1 MSSMPESDRT
11 NFGRMRLWGELGN
24 GVASSIMM
32 SVVSRESYGFEVS
45 CGGMQFYH
53 LIQRVLSLNWLWT
66 IQFLFSVHAI
76 SSCTALACLVLFVP
90 EGSSMPADRH
100 AIESERPQSSFEW
113 KEKLLVIITDIQ
125 ILTLFSLVVL
135 MGYTLGFI
143 ENFCYI
149 NIRQIYK
156 DHGQLGIVG
165 RDVSICRIFLS
176 IGGILS
182 WFYAGSWGKR
192 FGTGLVM
199 CAAVSCLPFC
209 FFLYA
214 GVTSELNFWTK
225 AGFFLAESIRSGVY
239 AALWSTATVRL
250 NELSPPHMKSTMQSM
265 MESTYRGFGHTS
277 GAFFGGVLC
286 RKYSVMS
293 EAFMVAGKGLLSF
306 LVVVGTAMYIFPEK
320 S

>member
-1 MSSMPESDRT
+1 MPESDRT

-53 LIQRVLSLNWLWT
+53 LTQSELSQTRLWVVK
-66 IQFLFSVHAI
+66 FLFSVHAI
-76 SSCTALACLVLFVP
+76 SSFIALACLILFVP
-90 EGSSMPADRH
+90 EGSSLPADRR
-100 AIESERPQSSFEW
+100 AKESERPQSSFEW

-125 ILTLFSLVVL
+125 ILTLFSLVVV

-156 DHGQLGIVG
+156 DHGQLEIVG
-165 RDVSICRIFLS
+165 RDISICRIFLS

-182 WFYAGSWGKR
+182 WFFAGSWGKR

-199 CAAVSCLPFC
+199 CAAVACLPFC

-214 GVTSELNFWTK
+214 GVTAELNYWTK

-286 RKYSVMS
+286 KKYSVMS

-306 LVVVGTAMYIFPEK
+306 LVVVGTAMYVFPEK